1 MKRRILLV
9 DDDVTVLLTLKAVL
23 EMHDFEVQTASS
35 ATEAMKMLED
45 GVYQMV
51 ITDVRMETPEAGL
64 RVIDFAR
71 KQHYDPATALLTAF
85 PPQDGEWHS
94 QDASSVLVK
103 PVGTHDMVRQL
114 EALLVKHA
122 DAKELRQ
129 KTALAAMD
137 TERTT
142 SRRALRRRV
151 S

>member
-1 MKRRILLV
+1 
-9 DDDVTVLLTLKAVL
+9 
-23 EMHDFEVQTASS
+23 
-35 ATEAMKMLED
+35 
-45 GVYQMV
+45 
-51 ITDVRMETPEAGL
+51 
-64 RVIDFAR
+64 
-71 KQHYDPATALLTAF
+71 
-85 PPQDGEWHS
+85 
-94 QDASSVLVK
+94 
-103 PVGTHDMVRQL
+103 MVRQL